1 MSTLGLRRK
10 RARVDTNTAASSM
23 EVEVPVEP
31 PTRDASYYFDDGDL
45 IILAG
50 NTLFRVHKFLLSRDS
65 SMFKDMFIIPGGS
78 SATER
83 TDGSSDETPLLVSD
97 TVDAFRALLWVLYA
111 LPPDLQAYLAN
122 DKTAVDLNRIVSVAE
137 TTNKY
142 HFTSLEAWSMQVIKS
157 VVPKLKFTEATSTL
171 LARIMTLAERCADS
185 ELSDTVLAAWEGLLR
200 SGVNP
205 AQLINVLERQGHA
218 SFIPLTYHAQLSTM
232 KLVHTGDPGSRTVT
246 LTGCEG
252 LSDKH
257 ISKLLFARW
266 SLEKEFLRLS
276 INPPHLVRS
285 ADCTMSNH
293 SGICAR
299 DWEKI
304 WHECVNSKTVL
315 TIDSADILG
324 RLNAAQKYI
333 PTATSSVRRVQMH
346 ANCRPKMEFAVGVV
360 IKITKRNLVDHFQVP
375 VGYGGVP

>member
-1 MSTLGLRRK
+1 MSTLRRK
-10 RARVDTNTAASSM
+10 RARVDANASTSSI
-23 EVEVPVEP
+23 EIEVPVQP
-31 PTRDASYYFDDGDL
+31 PTRDADYYFDDGDL
-45 IILAG
+45 IILAE

-78 SATER
+78 SAAER
-83 TDGSSDETPLLVSD
+83 SDGSSDETPLNVSD
-97 TVDAFRALLWVLYA
+97 TVEAFRALLWVLYA

-142 HFTSLEAWSMQVIKS
+142 HFASLEAWSMQVIKS

-185 ELSDTVLAAWEGLLR
+185 ELSDTVLEAWDGLLR

-205 AQLINVLERQGHA
+205 AQLINVLERQGHS
-218 SFIPLTYHAQLSTM
+218 SFSPLTYHAQLSTM
-232 KLVHTGDPGSRTVT
+232 KLVHTGAPGSRTVT
-246 LTGCEG
+246 LTGCDG
-252 LSDKH
+252 LSDKQVW
-257 ISKLLFARW
+257 KLLFGRW

-276 INPPHLVRS
+276 TNPPLLIRG
-285 ADCTMSNH
+285 ADCSISNH
-293 SGICAR
+293 ASVCIR

-304 WHECVNSKTVL
+304 WSECVNSKTVL
-315 TIDSADILG
+315 IIDSADLLG

-346 ANCRPKMEFAVGVV
+346 INCRPKMEFAVGVV
-360 IKITKRNLVDHFQVP
+360 IKMTKRNLGDHFQVP
-375 VGYGGVP
+375 IGHGGVP

>member
-1 MSTLGLRRK
+1 MSTLRRK
-10 RARVDTNTAASSM
+10 RARVDANASTSSV
-23 EVEVPVEP
+23 EIEVPGKP
-31 PTRDASYYFDDGDL
+31 PTRDADYYFDDGDL
-45 IILAG
+45 IILAE

-78 SATER
+78 SAAER
-83 TDGSSDETPLLVSD
+83 SDGSSDETPLSVSD
-97 TVDAFRALLWVLYA
+97 TVEAFRALLWVLYA

-142 HFTSLEAWSMQVIKS
+142 HFASLEAWSMQVIKS

-185 ELSDTVLAAWEGLLR
+185 ELSDTVLEAWEGLLR

-205 AQLINVLERQGHA
+205 AQLINVLERQGHS
-218 SFIPLTYHAQLSTM
+218 SFSPLTFHAQLSTM
-232 KLVHTGDPGSRTVT
+232 KLVHTGAPGSRTVT
-246 LTGCEG
+246 LTGCDG
-252 LSDKH
+252 LSDKQVR
-257 ISKLLFARW
+257 KLLFGRW

-276 INPPHLVRS
+276 TNPPLLVRS
-285 ADCTMSNH
+285 ADCSISNH
-293 SGICAR
+293 TSVCIR

-304 WHECVNSKTVL
+304 WSECVNSKTVL
-315 TIDSADILG
+315 IIDSADLLG

-346 ANCRPKMEFAVGVV
+346 INCRPKMEFAVGVV
-360 IKITKRNLVDHFQVP
+360 IKMTKRNLGDHFQVP
-375 VGYGGVP
+375 IGHGGVP